1 MTPLSDGDDDLP
13 LDALLAKKDLV
24 PIESNPILNP
34 IQNNENNNGNKE
46 SDQPIIPL
54 ADPDALPPVIPYADP
69 DAPDP
74 NAESD
79 VEPDA
84 EKLDSDTDT
93 GTSVTTSSVSVDAQT
108 LMDEIRAEKRKR
120 ADEHRRKAN
129 EQRRKKIEQLK
140 AATVEE
146 VIKDINDRREV
157 SKSPARDSASPEPI
171 PDNTLLGAITG
182 AGHMT
187 GKRGS
192 FVLRKD
198 KNDDDDMSVSD
209 MDCSDDEGNKT
220 NIEMNVKIPAFAPRI
235 INRAKTR
242 QTRPTRGRT
251 VSQVGPRRV
260 SPGRF
265 QPAAAAAGPAT
276 GLVAPIDI
284 VRPLLRQPPPHIIA
298 QQKAALIS
306 NKIQDKNH
314 VGNSK
319 QNNTAQLDE
328 ECNEEDYGPNMPPQ
342 LGPVPDKYNLPDLQ
356 SALEEVQKELGRYKL
371 TTELKN
377 EGTYW
382 LTLVKEGVPR
392 WGLVD
397 AIKDFY
403 EPFVIPESCP
413 QEEKLNDAAMTEI
426 MSDLKKKAVA
436 EQVEGV
442 GAWKSRQKVN
452 KMFLARTIKNQMMT
466 ELMFEKQKKEKQI
479 KETQIKE
486 KQIKETQLNADRV
499 ADEKQQEKKKK
510 QEKKQ
515 DSKQEKKKKSKKR
528 RKSTSSSSSSSSSSD
543 EESDHD
549 KSGDS
554 DLEIIGED
562 LGVDAKVG
570 FLPIPSDV
578 PKEERVLTERAV
590 QELMREASAFIKGR
604 SARKKINQGYELGA
618 NLNADGSIKQKQTF
632 VSSQQQLGGFGPASN
647 VPEWRA
653 SAPGVILGELQNS
666 GEKTG
671 EKKLGVAS
679 NHPSHS
685 GYMSEVIKLANCQ
698 FSDALLGYS
707 WTHDGH
713 WKVPNSTSVKKRK
726 KAETKRLTG
735 SHKYRY

>member
-1 MTPLSDGDDDLP
+1 
-13 LDALLAKKDLV
+13 
-24 PIESNPILNP
+24 
-34 IQNNENNNGNKE
+34 
-46 SDQPIIPL
+46 
-54 ADPDALPPVIPYADP
+54 
-69 DAPDP
+69 
-74 NAESD
+74 
-79 VEPDA
+79 
-84 EKLDSDTDT
+84 
-93 GTSVTTSSVSVDAQT
+93 
-108 LMDEIRAEKRKR
+108 
-120 ADEHRRKAN
+120 
-129 EQRRKKIEQLK
+129 
-140 AATVEE
+140 
-146 VIKDINDRREV
+146 
-157 SKSPARDSASPEPI
+157 
-171 PDNTLLGAITG
+171 
-182 AGHMT
+182 
-187 GKRGS
+187 
-192 FVLRKD
+192 
-198 KNDDDDMSVSD
+198 MSVSD

-382 LTLVKEGVPR
+382 LTLVREGVPR

-452 KMFLARTIKNQMMT
+452 KMFLARTIKVSLT
-466 ELMFEKQKKEKQI
+466 AL
-479 KETQIKE
+479 
-486 KQIKETQLNADRV
+486 
-499 ADEKQQEKKKK
+499 
-510 QEKKQ
+510 
-515 DSKQEKKKKSKKR
+515 
-528 RKSTSSSSSSSSSSD
+528 
-543 EESDHD
+543 EESSISKV
-549 KSGDS
+549 KSCS
-554 DLEIIGED
+554 
-562 LGVDAKVG
+562 
-570 FLPIPSDV
+570 FL
-578 PKEERVLTERAV
+578 T
-590 QELMREASAFIKGR
+590 
-604 SARKKINQGYELGA
+604 
-618 NLNADGSIKQKQTF
+618 
-632 VSSQQQLGGFGPASN
+632 N
-647 VPEWRA
+647 VK
-653 SAPGVILGELQNS
+653 N
-666 GEKTG
+666 
-671 EKKLGVAS
+671 
-679 NHPSHS
+679 
-685 GYMSEVIKLANCQ
+685 VIKTI
-698 FSDALLGYS
+698 F
-707 WTHDGH
+707 
-713 WKVPNSTSVKKRK
+713 R
-726 KAETKRLTG
+726 TK
-735 SHKYRY
+735 